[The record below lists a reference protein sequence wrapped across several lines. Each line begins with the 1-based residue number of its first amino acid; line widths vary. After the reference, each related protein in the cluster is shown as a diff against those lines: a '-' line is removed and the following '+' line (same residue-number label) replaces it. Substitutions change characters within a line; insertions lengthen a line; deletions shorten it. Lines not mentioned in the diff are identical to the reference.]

1 MPDLPIHLIAF
12 KMKPN
17 KVLFPLFLLFLFVS
31 LETQA
36 QSTLQSDTTLSFSR
50 QTIKKNT
57 SLLNYKRMSFSLDVG
72 FGYAASK
79 YNSGAYTYISPYM
92 SYLVTPRFKL
102 DVGGILQQG
111 FNGFGNSE
119 FNSFGGNGTNA
130 LLFVRGN
137 YLVSDRLIISGS
149 VYKTF
154 TNNKTINSE
163 FINKKNSLDNYGINI
178 GAEYKISE
186 HMTIGAQVNLSNGNN
201 NPFYNSESYPFGG
214 MQSNFRHNH
223 SFGGG
228 MMGW

>member
-1 MPDLPIHLIAF
+1 
-12 KMKPN
+12 MKPY
-17 KVLFPLFLLFLFVS
+17 KFLLPFLLLFFFVS
-31 LETQA
+31 ADIQA
-36 QSTLQSDTTLSFSR
+36 QSALKTDTTLSFNK
-50 QTIKKNT
+50 QTIKKNS
-57 SLLNYKRMSFSLDVG
+57 SLLNNKRMSFSVDVG

-111 FNGFGNSE
+111 FNGFNNSE
-119 FNSFGGNGTNA
+119 FSSFGGNGTNA

-137 YLVSDRLIISGS
+137 YLVSERLIISGS

-154 TNNKTINSE
+154 TGNKTTDSE
-163 FINKKNSLDNYGINI
+163 FLNKKNSLDDYGINV

-186 HMTIGAQVNLSNGNN
+186 HMTIGAQVNFSNGNN
-201 NPFYNSESYPFGG
+201 NPFYNSYDYPFGG
-214 MQSNFRHNH
+214 MQSNFRHNR

-228 MMGW
+228 MNGW

>member
-1 MPDLPIHLIAF
+1 
-12 KMKPN
+12 MKLY
-17 KVLFPLFLLFLFVS
+17 KTLLLFLFLPLLFSVNI
-31 LETQA
+31 QA
-36 QSTLQSDTTLSFSR
+36 QSAFRNDTTTSFNT
-50 QTIKKNT
+50 QTVKKNT
-57 SLLNYKRMSFSLDVG
+57 SLLNYKRMSFSVDVG
-72 FGYAASK
+72 FGFAASK

-137 YLVSDRLIISGS
+137 YLVSERLIISGS

-154 TNNKTINSE
+154 TSNKTINSE

-178 GAEYKISE
+178 GAEYKINE
-186 HMTIGAQVNLSNGNN
+186 RMTIGAQVNFSNGNN
-201 NPFYNSESYPFGG
+201 NPFYQSESYPFGG

-223 SFGGG
+223 SFQNGL
-228 MMGW
+228 MGW

>member
-1 MPDLPIHLIAF
+1 
-12 KMKPN
+12 MKPY
-17 KVLFPLFLLFLFVS
+17 KFLLPFLLLLLFVS
-31 LETQA
+31 IESQA
-36 QSTLQSDTTLSFSR
+36 QSAFRTDTTTSFNT

-57 SLLNYKRMSFSLDVG
+57 SLLNYKRMSFSVDVG
-72 FGYAASK
+72 FGFAASK
-79 YNSGAYTYISPYM
+79 YSSGAYTYISPYM

-102 DVGGILQQG
+102 DVGGILQKG

-119 FNSFGGNGTNA
+119 FNSFGTNGTNA
-130 LLFVRGN
+130 LIFVRGN

-154 TNNKTINSE
+154 TSNKTIDSE

-186 HMTIGAQVNLSNGNN
+186 HMTIGAQVNFSNGNN
-201 NPFYNSESYPFGG
+201 DPFYQSQSYQFGG

-228 MMGW
+228 MNGW

>member
-1 MPDLPIHLIAF
+1 MKLYKILLP
-12 KMKPN
+12 
-17 KVLFPLFLLFLFVS
+17 FLLLLLLFSVDI
-31 LETQA
+31 LA
-36 QSTLQSDTTLSFSR
+36 QSAFRTDTTTSFNT

-57 SLLNYKRMSFSLDVG
+57 SLLNYKRMSFSVDVG
-72 FGYAASK
+72 FGFSASK

-154 TNNKTINSE
+154 TSNKTINSE

-178 GAEYKISE
+178 GAEYKIAN
-186 HMTIGAQVNLSNGNN
+186 T
-201 NPFYNSESYPFGG
+201 
-214 MQSNFRHNH
+214 
-223 SFGGG
+223 
-228 MMGW
+228 